1 MIEIRNLSK
10 SFGSLLLWEGVSLS
24 VEDGETLA
32 IIGRSGCG
40 KSVLLKHLNA
50 LMTPDS
56 GEVLID
62 GVNIHSQDYV
72 SLRKMR
78 QRFGILFQGSA
89 LFDSIN
95 TFENV
100 AFPLRYFT
108 EMDEKQIQDEVMEA
122 LGMVGLE
129 YAADKQTS
137 ELSGGMRKRV
147 GLARAMILK
156 PNYLMYDEPTSG
168 LDPETADEINQLI
181 NELSDALK
189 ITSIVVT
196 HDMHSVL
203 EVADKV
209 AFLNRKC
216 LDWYGTVEEM
226 KVSDHEHLIRFV
238 SASEYQISGAG
249 KRPAGVQASGEVSGT
264 EFANGSPDG
273 TRGEQI

>member
-1 MIEIRNLSK
+1 MIEIRNLTK
-10 SFGSLLLWEGVSLS
+10 SFGKMTIWKDVSFS
-24 VEDGETLA
+24 VDDGETLA

-50 LMTPDS
+50 LMRPDS

-62 GVNIHSQDYV
+62 GTNIYEQDYV

-108 EMDEKQIQDEVMEA
+108 EMGESEIEREVMEA
-122 LGMVGLE
+122 LEMVGLE
-129 YAADKQTS
+129 SASDKETS

-156 PNYLMYDEPTSG
+156 PQYLMYDEPTSG

-181 NELSDALK
+181 NELSDVLK

-203 EVADKV
+203 EVSDKV
-209 AFLNRKC
+209 AFLNRQK
-216 LDWYGTVEEM
+216 LDWFGTVEELR
-226 KVSDHEHLIRFV
+226 KSDHPHLNRFV
-238 SASEYQISGAG
+238 RASEYQMHLDRNGSESGATISKSAG
-249 KRPAGVQASGEVSGT
+249 KGVE
-264 EFANGSPDG
+264 ERYD
-273 TRGEQI
+273 EQ